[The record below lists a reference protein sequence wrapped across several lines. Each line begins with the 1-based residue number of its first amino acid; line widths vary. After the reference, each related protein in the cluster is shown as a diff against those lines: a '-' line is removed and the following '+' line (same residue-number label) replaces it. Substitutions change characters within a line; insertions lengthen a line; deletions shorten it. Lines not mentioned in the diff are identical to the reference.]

1 MHAIA
6 RYIATRT
13 SDIPQ
18 GMADMFVL
26 HLEHLRASRNKALK
40 GLALTTL
47 ALLCSSATGAALAQQ
62 HASFQKHIS
71 TLLRAFVETHTQQL
85 EGGMMLLGA
94 LLRHATESGG
104 GCVGAGAAGAGEE
117 EEVGLRMP
125 AWLRSVVQRVRV
137 RLVRVIRA
145 PFASER
151 ALALS
156 LLKTLVTSRGAGG
169 VRCLFEGGDGRD
181 VAAAILAA
189 PWAPDASVASTVGRF
204 VGADEATACELKYA
218 IAKAAAGH
226 PHALTAAL
234 GEEQAECILDLAA
247 RGPMTQATASHVPK
261 ARARRTPAR
270 PRSQAVP
277 LVATMYATK

>member
-18 GMADMFVL
+18 GMADVFVL
-26 HLEHLRASRNKALK
+26 HVEHLRASRSKALK

-47 ALLCSSATGAALAQQ
+47 ALLCSSPTGAALAQQ
-62 HASFQKHIS
+62 HASFQKHIR
-71 TLLRAFVETHTQQL
+71 TLRRAFAETHTQQL
-85 EGGMMLLGA
+85 EGGMRLLAA
-94 LLRHATESGG
+94 LLRHATERGG
-104 GCVGAGAAGAGEE
+104 GSVGAGAAGAGDAE
-117 EEVGLRMP
+117 EEVGLQMP
-125 AWLRSVVQRVRV
+125 AWLRSVVLRVRA

-156 LLKTLVTSRGAGG
+156 LLRTLVASRGAGG
-169 VRCLFEGGDGRD
+169 VRCLFEGRDGRD

-204 VGADEATACELKYA
+204 VGACVR
-218 IAKAAAGH
+218 
-226 PHALTAAL
+226 AL
-234 GEEQAECILDLAA
+234 
-247 RGPMTQATASHVPK
+247 S
-261 ARARRTPAR
+261 
-270 PRSQAVP
+270 
-277 LVATMYATK
+277 Y